1 MIDLYVYDDQHVL
14 STDEAREWLFPTLG
28 VAGGRRKV
36 VALGC
41 EPLPVRGRQYS
52 WLAGDL
58 RRAVLGLP
66 PMERKPTSVVQP
78 TRVLKMVSP

>member
-1 MIDLYVYDDQHVL
+1 MIDIDAYEDRHVL

-28 VAGGRRKV
+28 VASGRRKV
-36 VALGC
+36 VSLGC

-58 RRAVLGLP
+58 RRAVLGQP
-66 PMERKPTSVVQP
+66 PMPREPVERPS
-78 TRVLKMVSP
+78 TRMLQMVGR